1 MKTYC
6 CILLHLIV
14 LFSLIGCKES
24 TDTPPFVFGCNIK
37 LINDNGSSP
46 FQNNKDKIKLI
57 SVKLQEPLEAKVIN
71 VDYLEYSDE
80 LYIQLSEW
88 NVANRNKGNLDRE
101 YIAEIQYP
109 EGIRKEIDILR
120 GKFLF
125 KDYRPSIVGAF
136 YNDEKP
142 HNMNVGSIFFEIEN

>member
-101 YIAEIQYP
+101 CMLKFNTPREFV
-109 EGIRKEIDILR
+109 RK
-120 GKFLF
+120 
-125 KDYRPSIVGAF
+125 
-136 YNDEKP
+136 
-142 HNMNVGSIFFEIEN
+142 SIFSGSNFCLKITGHPLLGLSIMMKSPTI